1 MGTSRKAV
9 NMSAHQPSAN
19 AMPKPRPT
27 ESQAITG
34 KKMEESKEMSAT
46 ATARFIDLPS
56 ELEEAL
62 IERGHTLPA
71 WTMEG
76 TFLARSAIEQYRA
89 QLASAPLSGATI
101 ISLLRIL
108 SDAASGYAVVRLGNI
123 ADALGTGDQF
133 LRIATAILAQV
144 AVPFQPFT
152 RWPLWKEIGTNLDA
166 SPGLSTG
173 TGYNAF
179 HMDLVNATRPP
190 DYAALLCIRPD
201 PLGGGPSILSD
212 ARAAISRLTP
222 SSRALLADKA
232 YRYGSFFE
240 LSDVGKE
247 YKPFAVLDSEPADTG
262 FVRFTAK
269 MLAEAG
275 LDEAHASAA
284 RELTGHLVEGQ
295 ITVMLQRGDLLI
307 VNQHRCVHG
316 REPLGAGQEH
326 VPPEA
331 RRLLLQ
337 LFLRSAGTGPPY
349 THRGQAAIQAER
361 RTP

>member
-1 MGTSRKAV
+1 MKKAGIPAVPARTSTDA
-9 NMSAHQPSAN
+9 AD
-19 AMPKPRPT
+19 
-27 ESQAITG
+27 EG
-34 KKMEESKEMSAT
+34 
-46 ATARFIDLPS
+46 RFIDLPS

-76 TFLARSAIEQYRA
+76 TFLASSTIGQYRA
-89 QLASAPLSGATI
+89 QLASAPLLDETIRSLLHMLSGA
-101 ISLLRIL
+101 
-108 SDAASGYAVVRLGNI
+108 AGGYAVVRLGNI
-123 ADALGTGDQF
+123 ADALGTGNQF
-133 LRIATAILAQV
+133 LRVATAILAEV
-144 AVPFQPFT
+144 AVPFQPFR

-201 PLGGGPSILSD
+201 PLGGGLSIISD
-212 ARAAISRLTP
+212 ARAAVSRLTP
-222 SSRALLADKA
+222 SSRALLADRA

-240 LSDVGKE
+240 LSDVGEE
-247 YKPFAVLDSEPADTG
+247 YKPFAVLDSEPADVG

-269 MLAEAG
+269 MLAGPG
-275 LDEAHASAA
+275 LEEAHASAA
-284 RELTGHLVEGQ
+284 RELAGQLVGGQ
-295 ITVMLQRGDLLI
+295 ISFILQRGDFLI

-316 REPLGAGQEH
+316 REPLGAGQED
-326 VPPEA
+326 VPPAA

-337 LFLRSAGTGPPY
+337 LFLRGDGTGPPY
-349 THRGQAAIQAER
+349 THLGQAAIRAER
-361 RTP
+361 RKP

>member
-1 MGTSRKAV
+1 MKMAGIPAVPARTS
-9 NMSAHQPSAN
+9 
-19 AMPKPRPT
+19 
-27 ESQAITG
+27 TG
-34 KKMEESKEMSAT
+34 AADEG
-46 ATARFIDLPS
+46 RFIDLPG

-62 IERGHTLPA
+62 IERGHILPA

-76 TFLARSAIEQYRA
+76 TFLASSTIGQYRA
-89 QLASAPLSGATI
+89 QLSSDPLSGETI

-108 SDAASGYAVVRLGNI
+108 SGTAGGYAVVRLGNI
-123 ADALGTGDQF
+123 ADALGTGNQF
-133 LRIATAILAQV
+133 LRVATAILAEV

-179 HMDLVNATRPP
+179 HMDLVNATWPP
-190 DYAALLCIRPD
+190 DYTALLCIRPD

-212 ARAAISRLTP
+212 ARAAVSRLTP

-232 YRYGSFFE
+232 YCYGSFFG
-240 LSDVGKE
+240 LSGVGE
-247 YKPFAVLDSEPADTG
+247 ECKPFAVLDSDPAEAG

-269 MLAEAG
+269 MLAQPG

-284 RELTGHLVEGQ
+284 RELAGQ
-295 ITVMLQRGDLLI
+295 MVAGQTSFILRRGDLLI

-316 REPLGAGQEH
+316 REPLGTGQEH

-337 LFLRSAGTGPPY
+337 LFLRSTGTGPSY
-349 THRGQAAIQAER
+349 THRGQAAIPAKR